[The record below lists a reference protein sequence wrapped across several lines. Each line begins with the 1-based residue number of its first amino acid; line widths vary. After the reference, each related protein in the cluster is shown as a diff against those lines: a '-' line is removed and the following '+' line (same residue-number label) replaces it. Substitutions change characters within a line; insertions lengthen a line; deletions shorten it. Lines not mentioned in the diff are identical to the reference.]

1 MGSATRSALEAARSA
16 LAAAKGV
23 DLTTGEHLLAA
34 SRTIGTSTQLQSAL
48 TDSSASAKEKSALLA
63 ALFGSLSPA
72 AVELLTGMAGERW
85 SSSGEFLAGVEEIG
99 IRAIASSAS
108 PDSGLE
114 GQLFA
119 FGAAVASNAELELA
133 LGSKR
138 GSAEGK
144 RSIVQSLL
152 SGSSSPQA
160 IAIAGHLVQQPRGRR
175 IGELVRAGA
184 GIVADSF
191 GKGIAT
197 VTAARSLSDDQRD
210 SIGTMLRERYGRD
223 HTLNQVIDPAV
234 IGGVRVQVGD
244 DVIDGSVAAR
254 LAELTLRLAG

>member
-1 MGSATRSALEAARSA
+1 MGSATRSALKAARSA
-16 LAAAKGV
+16 LAATEGV
-23 DLTTGEHLLAA
+23 DLTAGEQLLAA

-48 TDSSASAKEKSALLA
+48 TDPSAGDAEKSALVG

-72 AVELLTGMAGERW
+72 ALALLTSMASERW
-85 SSSGEFLAGVEEIG
+85 SSAGEFLAGIEQIG
-99 IRAIASSAS
+99 IRAIASATSSDA
-108 PDSGLE
+108 GLE
-114 GQLFA
+114 GELFA

-144 RSIVQSLL
+144 RSLVESLL
-152 SGSSSPQA
+152 AGSASPHAVA
-160 IAIAGHLVQQPRGRR
+160 IASHLVQQPRGRR
-175 IGELVRAGA
+175 IGELVRTGA
-184 GIVADSF
+184 SIVADSF
-191 GKGIAT
+191 GKSIAT
-197 VTAARSLSDDQRD
+197 VSTARPLSTEQRA
-210 SIGTMLRERYGRD
+210 SIVAMLSERYGRD